1 MLSCTHL
8 HYCVISFVFPYYS
21 MQLFTIGLNVLNDD
35 GRAVTDPNGNPL
47 QTYTNEDI
55 ESYAR

>member
-8 HYCVISFVFPYYS
+8 HYCVISFVFPYCS

-35 GRAVTDPNGNPL
+35 GQAVTDSNGNPL